1 MPRLDVFDIRRKP
14 QFFTWHTEC
23 LGCDY
28 HIEKEERSL
37 RIYAE
42 YNIICEAQYLYL
54 FELVKGPNGFTLK
67 FFSESFGN
75 TDVDAEFIRNDKEEA
90 IEAVRDKILK
100 ETALGEEWAKRR
112 VAEAGDDLKKRASRQ
127 DEADN
132 YLKQEAELKVILR
145 QKLEEF
151 IG

>member
-1 MPRLDVFDIRRKP
+1 MARLDVFDIRRKP
-14 QFFTWHTEC
+14 QFFAWHTKW

-28 HIEKEERSL
+28 HIEKEDRSL

-67 FFSESFGN
+67 FFSER
-75 TDVDAEFIRNDKEEA
+75 DVDAWFIRNDKEEA
-90 IEAVRDKILK
+90 IKAVKDKILK
-100 ETALGEEWAKRR
+100 ETALGEDWANRR
-112 VAEAGDDLKKRASRQ
+112 VAEGNDDPAKRARLKK
-127 DEADN
+127 EVEN
-132 YLKQEAELKVILR
+132 YLKQEAELKEILR